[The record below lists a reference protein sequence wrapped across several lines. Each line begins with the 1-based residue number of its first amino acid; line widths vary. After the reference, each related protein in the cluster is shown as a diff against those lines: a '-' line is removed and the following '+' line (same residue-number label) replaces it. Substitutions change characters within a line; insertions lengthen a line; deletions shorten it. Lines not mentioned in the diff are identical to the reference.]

1 MPSTRSA
8 VRKQQQDS
16 RDPPMVKTGENRL
29 ELKSEG
35 QQASPVK
42 IPSTKRSRSKASST
56 SSHARRL
63 QLELQAAEEKARIDK
78 ELVDKRLA
86 AELAEIK
93 SSYSSRSNSRCS
105 MSEVGD
111 WIDRSQRVLRAQVV
125 NDLDQNKA
133 NLCPPGEPASSA
145 AVPGPELIGADGANS
160 AVRKA
165 MGVQYLSWN
174 YNQMGV
180 VATLHLAEETEN
192 TTAWQRWLPNGPIAL
207 LPLDSTRSSLVWSTW
222 QDEARRLLK
231 LPEDQFI
238 DALNDALWKQYPRS
252 KAVEACM
259 SWLSSCLQKAGLP
272 DGVARQLP
280 PSVKSIVPNS
290 RAAFPLG
297 FGHSTRYV
305 APGVVLIGDAAH
317 RVHPLAGQGV
327 NLGFGDV
334 KDLTEL
340 LSDAIYTG
348 YDITHH
354 EWMEKYETLRQK
366 HNLPTQLAVDA
377 LHRLYTVEL
386 PPIVLAR
393 SLGLQI
399 TNALQPIKV
408 KI

>member
-1 MPSTRSA
+1 MFFTPPRKMPSTRSA

-145 AVPGPELIGADGANS
+145 AVPGPELVFIELFDSYARDTA
-160 AVRKA
+160 A
-165 MGVQYLSWN
+165 M
-174 YNQMGV
+174 
-180 VATLHLAEETEN
+180 VAPPDILAEKQCKQQN
-192 TTAWQRWLPNGPIAL
+192 P
-207 LPLDSTRSSLVWSTW
+207 V
-222 QDEARRLLK
+222 RR
-231 LPEDQFI
+231 I
-238 DALNDALWKQYPRS
+238 
-252 KAVEACM
+252 
-259 SWLSSCLQKAGLP
+259 
-272 DGVARQLP
+272 
-280 PSVKSIVPNS
+280 S
-290 RAAFPLG
+290 R
-297 FGHSTRYV
+297 
-305 APGVVLIGDAAH
+305 
-317 RVHPLAGQGV
+317 
-327 NLGFGDV
+327 
-334 KDLTEL
+334 E
-340 LSDAIYTG
+340 
-348 YDITHH
+348 
-354 EWMEKYETLRQK
+354 
-366 HNLPTQLAVDA
+366 
-377 LHRLYTVEL
+377 
-386 PPIVLAR
+386 
-393 SLGLQI
+393 
-399 TNALQPIKV
+399 
-408 KI
+408 